1 MVSTILTS
9 KPKYHFIGVGGIGM
23 SGLAE
28 LLVRQG
34 YRVSGSDLAEG
45 AITRRLAELGVRV
58 HLGHR
63 AENLGD
69 ADVVVHSTAV
79 KEDNPELAA
88 ARARGLKVLR
98 RGELLAELM
107 KNHTQVAV
115 TGMHGKTS
123 TTAMTAAVLR
133 AGNLDPTVVVGSVW
147 DGVGSNAVL
156 GRGEVFVAESDESDG
171 SFALLSPEITI
182 ITNLDREHLDYYR
195 DLAHIQEMFAA
206 YLERLPE
213 GARVIACA
221 DDPHL
226 APVLAGCPREVVTY
240 SLKPGRADFYA
251 TDLTPQGLGYR
262 FRLWRRG
269 EALGTV
275 TLPLAGSHY
284 VLNAMA
290 ACAVGSL
297 LGLEFPAWQQ
307 GLAGLGQ
314 IHRRCQVKGEA
325 RDILVIDDYGHH
337 PAEIRATLPAWPR
350 PFPSA
355 AWWWPSSPTATAAPG
370 PCCRNFSPC
379 SIRPRWSSSPRST
392 APASP
397 APMVSPAGPSTTA
410 SVAPATPEFIL
421 LKKMPGRLIISLIT
435 LTPATWSSPWGPG
448 TSGRP
453 AKTCWP
459 VCNSRRRPAKRGAHE
474 EKTRAAAL
482 PPRPPAAGAQEP
494 AYLSEAPEK
503 DPVLLPGA
511 LPEQL
516 PPQPS
521 QGGVPK
527 NLAPAFGLRLRGLVS
542 GRYLPGFG
550 APLPSTLDL

>member
-1 MVSTILTS
+1 MMSTILTL

-34 YRVSGSDLAEG
+34 FPVSGSDLAAG
-45 AITRRLAELGVRV
+45 AITRRLEGLGVRV
-58 HLGHR
+58 HLGHQ
-63 AENLGD
+63 AENLRD
-69 ADVVVHSTAV
+69 AGVVVHSTAV

-88 ARARGLKVLR
+88 ARARGLTVLR
-98 RGELLAELM
+98 RGQMLARLM
-107 KNHTQVAV
+107 EDHTQVAV

-147 DGVGSNAVL
+147 DGLGSNAVL

-206 YLERLPE
+206 YLQRLPQ
-213 GARVIACA
+213 GARVIAWA

-226 APVLAGCPREVVTY
+226 PLVLKDSPHELITY
-240 SLKPGRADFYA
+240 SLKPGGGDFYA

-262 FRLWRRG
+262 FRLWRQG

-297 LGLEFPAWQQ
+297 LGLPFPAWQQ
-307 GLAGLGQ
+307 GLANLGQ

-325 RDILVIDDYGHH
+325 QGILVMDDYGHH
-337 PAEIRATLPAWPR
+337 PTEIRSTLAGLAQA
-350 PFPSA
+350 FP
-355 AWWWPSSPTATAAPG
+355 G
-370 PCCRNFSPC
+370 R
-379 SIRPRWSSSPRST
+379 RL
-392 APASP
+392 
-397 APMVSPAGPSTTA
+397 V
-410 SVAPATPEFIL
+410 VAFQPHRYSRTRALLPEFFPVFDQAQ
-421 LKKMPGRLIISLIT
+421 MVFIT
-435 LTPATWSSPWGPG
+435 EIYGAGESRPEGL
-448 TSGRP
+448 SGR
-453 AKTCWP
+453 AVYEGVRRTGHLGVHFIAENGSKADYILDHLNAGDMVLTLGAGDIWKT
-459 VCNSRRRPAKRGAHE
+459 GE
-474 EKTRAAAL
+474 ELLAL
-482 PPRPPAAGAQEP
+482 LQNQAAGR
-494 AYLSEAPEK
+494 EARR
-503 DPVLLPGA
+503 
-511 LPEQL
+511 
-516 PPQPS
+516 S
-521 QGGVPK
+521 
-527 NLAPAFGLRLRGLVS
+527 
-542 GRYLPGFG
+542 
-550 APLPSTLDL
+550 